1 MKRLSVNLAT
11 VPFVNRALP
20 LGALATVGGAA
31 AILTIFNLVS
41 FIILGGEYRSQRQV
55 LKHQEERIATLE
67 KDLSQKRSVLQSGS
81 VATFSGEALFISEL
95 LAKKR
100 FSWVTFLRDLERVK
114 AYGTSFQAVSPQ
126 VDGSGVIRVSIR
138 GQANP
143 RAELMK
149 LEQNMFGDPH
159 FKEVQLAGEQ
169 KDASGP
175 IVTFSISCVYLPE
188 GGNDAP

>member
-41 FIILGGEYRSQRQV
+41 FVILGGEYRSQRQV
-55 LKHQEERIATLE
+55 LKHQQERIASLE
-67 KDLSQKRSVLQSGS
+67 KDLSQKRAVLGSAS
-81 VATFSGEALFISEL
+81 VATFSGEAKFVSGL

-100 FSWVTFLRDLERVK
+100 FSWVVFLKDLERVK
-114 AYGTSFQAVSPQ
+114 AYGTSFQGVNPQ
-126 VDGSGVIRVSIR
+126 VDDTGVIRVSIR

-149 LEQNMFGDPH
+149 LEQNLFNDPH

-169 KDASGP
+169 REGTGP
-175 IVTFSISCVYLPE
+175 VVNFSISCVYLPE
-188 GGNDAP
+188 GGADAP

>member
-1 MKRLSVNLAT
+1 MRRLSVNLAT

-20 LGALATVGGAA
+20 LGALVTVGGAA

-41 FIILGGEYRSQRQV
+41 FVILGGEYRTQRQV
-55 LKHQEERIATLE
+55 LKHQQERIASLE
-67 KDLSQKRSVLQSGS
+67 KDLSQKRAVLKSAS
-81 VATFSGEALFISEL
+81 VATFSGEAQFVSGI

-100 FSWVTFLRDLERVK
+100 FSWVTFLKDLERVK
-114 AYGTSFQAVSPQ
+114 AYGTSFQAVTPQ
-126 VDGSGVIRVSIR
+126 MDGSGLIHVSIH

-159 FKEVQLAGEQ
+159 FKEVQLSGEQ
-169 KDASGP
+169 KDSSGP
-175 IVTFSISCVYLPE
+175 VVTFSISCVYHPE
-188 GGNDAP
+188 GGTDAP

>member
-1 MKRLSVNLAT
+1 MRRLPVNLAT
-11 VPFVNRALP
+11 VPFANRALP
-20 LGALATVGGAA
+20 LGLLATVVGAA

-41 FIILGGEYRSQRQV
+41 FIMLGRDYRFQRQE
-55 LKHQEERIATLE
+55 LKRQQERVAILE
-67 KDLSQKRSVLQSGS
+67 KDLAQKRTILSSASVT
-81 VATFSGEALFISEL
+81 TFSGEALFVSEI

-100 FSWVTFLRDLERVK
+100 FSWVAFLKDLEHVK
-114 AYGTSFQAVSPQ
+114 AYGTAFQAVSPQ
-126 VDGSGVIRVSIR
+126 VDGSGVIHVSIR

-169 KDASGP
+169 RDGSGP
-175 IVTFSISCVYLPE
+175 VVTFSLSCVYLPE
-188 GGNDAP
+188 GGTDAP